1 MTTRTIAAQPA
12 SGPEPFFVLP
22 DPPRLDMLEFP
33 HVSRIMWI
41 LQRRYSHLP
50 DVVIM
55 TQGYLCFDTGGDR
68 SGWLA
73 PDCLVSFG
81 ASMEVA
87 QRRHGYVIAE
97 QGKPPDFVLEVAS
110 VSTGRRDYTVKREGY
125 AAFGVTEY
133 FRFDDTGGRYH
144 DRPLAGDRLV
154 EGAYEPVP
162 VTTDASGNLR
172 CYSETL
178 GLDLCW
184 ENGRLRFWDPET
196 GTYLDDYDEARQAAH
211 ARADAAQIQADAAQ
225 IQADAAQTRADAAQT
240 RADAAQTRA
249 DAAEARADAAEAEL
263 QRLRERLDP

>member
-1 MTTRTIAAQPA
+1 MTTRTIAAPTA
-12 SGPEPFFVLP
+12 GPEPFVVLP

-41 LQRRYSHLP
+41 LETRYSHLP

-87 QRRHGYVIAE
+87 KRRHGYVIAE

-110 VSTGRRDYTVKREGY
+110 ESTGRRDYTVKREGY

-154 EGAYEPVP
+154 DGAYEPIP
-162 VTTDASGNLR
+162 TTTDDAGNLR
-172 CYSETL
+172 AYSETL
-178 GLDLCW
+178 GLHLCW
-184 ENGRLRFWDPET
+184 ENGRLRLWNPDT
-196 GTYLDDYDEARQAAH
+196 GAYLDDYDEARQAAH
-211 ARADAAQIQADAAQ
+211 AQADAAH
-225 IQADAAQTRADAAQT
+225 AQ
-240 RADAAQTRA
+240 A
-249 DAAEARADAAEAEL
+249 DAAEARADAAEDAHIAAEGARIAAEAERDRERDARIAAEAEL
-263 QRLRERLDP
+263 RRLRERLDT

>member
-1 MTTRTIAAQPA
+1 MTTRTIAAPPA
-12 SGPEPFFVLP
+12 GPEPFVVLP

-41 LQRRYSHLP
+41 LQRRYDHLP

-87 QRRHGYVIAE
+87 KWRHGYVIAE

-110 VSTGRRDYTVKREGY
+110 ESTGRRDYTVKREGY

-154 EGAYEPVP
+154 DGVYEPVP
-162 VTTDASGNLR
+162 VTTDAAGNLR

-184 ENGRLRFWDPET
+184 EDGRLRFWDPGT
-196 GTYLDDYDEARQAAH
+196 GAYLEDYDEARQAAH
-211 ARADAAQIQADAAQ
+211 ARVDEAEAS
-225 IQADAAQTRADAAQT
+225 RL
-240 RADAAQTRA
+240 
-249 DAAEARADAAEAEL
+249 AAEARADAAEAEL
-263 QRLRERLDP
+263 RRLRERLDP